1 MPRTVDAIDRTPNY
15 RQFIQELEAFHKEH
29 GTALQAEPILGGQ
42 KLDLLKPF
50 TAVMDIGGYTQVTK
64 ARLWKV
70 LGDDFNFK
78 ATCTNSA
85 YVLKAVYKKNLLG
98 WELTTVWKQPWDP
111 SIIMDP
117 AEKPKANKKSKDK
130 KDSREGNKRKKSP
143 KTNEP
148 RKVSKGD
155 ARLPHL
161 TDNADQLDAFL
172 RQLPD
177 VLERA
182 GQEPSPQRPFSRMQF
197 LPHKGLDPKQQLSII
212 CKKLVSKR
220 PSDVQSA
227 TKIAQEYL
235 EIIVEA
241 LIPYAQSVLLDP
253 SVRHM
258 HKDHTRDADSEASEQ
273 SSESDAVTHSVD
285 SSLTFDAFRI
295 LRNLSLVEQDAEWM
309 AEKPILRRLVL
320 RGLTLPTSSR
330 LVEIIDHSLDILDN
344 ISNYVKVSEPDEY
357 VNILLHLL
365 HCNDRDIILGVLKA
379 LPRLII
385 QQGDNYPFLAN
396 KNESVKW
403 LIQFL
408 LADDEELVTRT
419 LEFLYI
425 YTSAWPDFATQL
437 LYLYSGNGI
446 SLLTS
451 FLTYESEQRSQK
463 NTPSPHCAHTKDLSG
478 VCHDPKCN
486 IPNLTHYQ
494 SIDEP
499 YRCLGWL
506 KQKFEIADTQST
518 LTLGDLSLLY
528 ESRFGMERP
537 LDLEIFAVIFKIAYP
552 DIQMTGGDLTTT
564 SADQIIAH
572 GIQIRISI
580 LDDGKEARDSFLSLI
595 DIY

>member
-1 MPRTVDAIDRTPNY
+1 M
-15 RQFIQELEAFHKEH
+15 
-29 GTALQAEPILGGQ
+29 LQ
-42 KLDLLKPF
+42 
-50 TAVMDIGGYTQVTK
+50 
-64 ARLWKV
+64 
-70 LGDDFNFK
+70 
-78 ATCTNSA
+78 
-85 YVLKAVYKKNLLG
+85 KN
-98 WELTTVWKQPWDP
+98 
-111 SIIMDP
+111 
-117 AEKPKANKKSKDK
+117 
-130 KDSREGNKRKKSP
+130 
-143 KTNEP
+143 
-148 RKVSKGD
+148 
-155 ARLPHL
+155 
-161 TDNADQLDAFL
+161 
-172 RQLPD
+172 
-177 VLERA
+177 
-182 GQEPSPQRPFSRMQF
+182 
-197 LPHKGLDPKQQLSII
+197 
-212 CKKLVSKR
+212 
-220 PSDVQSA
+220 
-227 TKIAQEYL
+227 IAQEYL

-295 LRNLSLVEQDAEWM
+295 LRNLLFVEQDAERM

-379 LPRLII
+379 LPCLII

-396 KNESVKW
+396 KNESVKR

-437 LYLYSGNGI
+437 LYLYPGNGI

-451 FLTYESEQRSQK
+451 FSTYESEQRSQK
-463 NTPSPHCAHTKDLSG
+463 ITPSPPCAHTKDHSG

-494 SIDEP
+494 SMDEP
-499 YRCLGWL
+499 YRCLGW
-506 KQKFEIADTQST
+506 
-518 LTLGDLSLLY
+518 Y
-528 ESRFGMERP
+528 
-537 LDLEIFAVIFKIAYP
+537 V
-552 DIQMTGGDLTTT
+552 
-564 SADQIIAH
+564 
-572 GIQIRISI
+572 
-580 LDDGKEARDSFLSLI
+580 LI
-595 DIY
+595 NYVQVYVCW